1 MRRGSM
7 PGRDYL
13 VVRVP
18 RELVER
24 AAVGLGLEGVV
35 TPREVVERALVAAAG
50 SGAEGSKRSLAEE
63 LDEIGRMLR
72 EVVELARDL
81 RRTVEQCLAHAM
93 RTAGGAAE
101 EQRGVQAQQGGEKR
115 RQRRG
120 ARRIGAFCESGA
132 KYQVVDLSRMDNP
145 EAFIAAARRDGLAV
159 LAPEAPEQSTR
170 AVLVCPGVSPDEL
183 LEAAKDD
190 AELREALM
198 ELGYVYEPEKGRLEW
213 VEVPQLGGGR

>member
-1 MRRGSM
+1 M

-24 AAVGLGLEGVV
+24 AALGLGLEGVV
-35 TPREVVERALVAAAG
+35 TSREVVERALVAAAG

-93 RTAGGAAE
+93 RTAGGVGE

-120 ARRIGAFCESGA
+120 GRRIAAFCESGA

-159 LAPEAPEQSTR
+159 LAPETPEQSSR
-170 AVLVCPGVSPDEL
+170 AVLVCPGVSPEEL

-190 AELREALM
+190 QELREALI

>member
-7 PGRDYL
+7 PGRGDI

-24 AAVGLGLEGVV
+24 AALGLGLEGVV
-35 TPREVVERALVAAAG
+35 TAREVVERALMAAAG
-50 SGAEGSKRSLAEE
+50 GGAEGSKRSLAEE

-81 RRTVEQCLAHAM
+81 RRTVEQCIAHVV
-93 RTAGGAAE
+93 RPAGEHGGE
-101 EQRGVQAQQGGEKR
+101 RGGVQAQQGGERRKR
-115 RQRRG
+115 KHG
-120 ARRIGAFCESGA
+120 GRRIAAFCESGA

-159 LAPEAPEQSTR
+159 LAPETPEQSTR
-170 AVLVCPGVSPDEL
+170 AVLVCPGVSPEEL
-183 LEAAKDD
+183 LEAAQSDS
-190 AELREALM
+190 ELRDALI